1 MKSKGEAVAV
11 RAQRVVVLSFAGL
24 ILFGAV
30 LLSLPVCS
38 AAGRWT
44 PPLDSLF
51 TATSA
56 VCVTGLAVVDTGS
69 HFSLWGQFVI
79 MLLIQAGGLGI
90 MTVGTTVLLV
100 TGRRPS
106 IMSESAL
113 SDTYGGRYGRG
124 LLSILRYSFLFTLTI
139 EFAGMVLLYGRLE
152 SHYGLSVAGAMKSA
166 WFHSVSAFCNAG
178 FALHADSLAGF
189 RDDPWI
195 IVPIALLVVLGGMGF
210 PVALDLMGLR
220 PRRGRQRRPGGRL
233 SIQSRIMLVGTLALV
248 VLGTAGFLAL
258 EWRGAFAGLSPGARV
273 LGAVFEAITPR
284 TAGFTTVDYAT
295 VRPATLWMVSGL
307 MFVGGGP
314 GGTAGGVKVTTL
326 AVLLLTGLS
335 LMRNRF
341 GVTVFGRAVP
351 EAAVRRSIAVFMSM
365 LLIVFVIGFLLM
377 VIEGTRPGSADQ
389 GATARL
395 LFETIS
401 ALGTAGLS
409 TGITASLS
417 NASRICLIV
426 AMFVGRLG
434 PLTIALIVSVPRM
447 QDKVRYPEEAV
458 MIG

>member
-11 RAQRVVVLSFAGL
+11 SAQRVVALSFAGL
-24 ILFGAV
+24 ILLGAV

-56 VCVTGLAVVDTGS
+56 VCVTGLVVVDTGS
-69 HFSLWGQFVI
+69 HFSPWGQLVI

-90 MTVGTTVLLV
+90 MTVGTMVLLV

-106 IMSESAL
+106 ITSETAL
-113 SDTYGGRYGRG
+113 TDTYGGRYGSG
-124 LLSILRYSFLFTLTI
+124 LLSILRYSLLFAMTFEFL
-139 EFAGMVLLYGRLE
+139 GMLLLYGRLE
-152 SHYGLSVAGAMKSA
+152 SHYGLTAAAAMKSA
-166 WFHSVSAFCNAG
+166 WFHAVSAFCNAG

-195 IVPIALLVVLGGMGF
+195 LIPISALIVSGGIGF
-210 PVALDLMGLR
+210 PVAFELMQMR
-220 PRRGRQRRPGGRL
+220 SRRGRPGRVRRRL
-233 SIQSRIMLVGTLALV
+233 SIQSRIMVAGSLVLIAM
-248 VLGTAGFLAL
+248 GTAGFLAL
-258 EWRGAFAGLSPGARV
+258 EWQGAFAGLKPSERV
-273 LGAVFEAITPR
+273 LGAVFEAISPR
-284 TAGFTTVDYAT
+284 TAGFSTVDYAA

-326 AVLLLTGLS
+326 VVLLLTGLA
-335 LMRNRF
+335 LMRNRL
-341 GVTVFGRAVP
+341 GVNAFGRAVP
-351 EAAVRRSIAVFMSM
+351 EGAVRRAIAVFMSM
-365 LLIVFVIGFLLM
+365 LLIVFVVGFVLM
-377 VIEGTRPGSADQ
+377 VIEGPRAASRDQ

-401 ALGTAGLS
+401 ALGTVGLS
-409 TGITASLS
+409 AGITASLS

-434 PLTIALIVSVPRM
+434 PLTIALIVSAPGM
-447 QDKVRYPEEAV
+447 QDKVRYPEEMV